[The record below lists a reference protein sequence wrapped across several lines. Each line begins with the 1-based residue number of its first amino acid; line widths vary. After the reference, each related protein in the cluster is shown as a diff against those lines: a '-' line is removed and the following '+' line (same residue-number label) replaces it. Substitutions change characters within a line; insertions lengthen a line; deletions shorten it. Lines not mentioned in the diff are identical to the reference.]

1 MTTGYHIV
9 LNFTTLHLKK
19 HRNFVLVYDGPS
31 FTAKLLSN
39 VSSDDV
45 NGYIVTSTSNIVLVN
60 YKADISN
67 IYRGFLVS
75 YKGQYFK
82 PLSLS
87 QKSLSG
93 KKVTLTISAELQ
105 QYAERLMEDKIGS
118 VVHITESIVHI
129 AQETATGTEE
139 VAASA
144 SQLSAGMAN
153 YIEKSNELND
163 ISIKL
168 KRELSSFKLS

>member
-1 MTTGYHIV
+1 MWRAEEANEAAGVFSEVATSSSQTFKLSEEI
-9 LNFTTLHLKK
+9 
-19 HRNFVLVYDGPS
+19 RNATNDQ
-31 FTAKLLSN
+31 T
-39 VSSDDV
+39 
-45 NGYIVTSTSNIVLVN
+45 
-60 YKADISN
+60 
-67 IYRGFLVS
+67 
-75 YKGQYFK
+75 
-82 PLSLS
+82 
-87 QKSLSG
+87 
-93 KKVTLTISAELQ
+93 
-105 QYAERLMEDKIGS
+105 DKIGS